1 MMIGMLNNINVVM
14 NEYKPD
20 ESIWRD
26 YDDDVLILKR
36 AMDCLSDAD
45 RIIFVLYCEY
55 GSLRKVGK
63 QLGVSHSIIY
73 KNIMRIKKKMYDY
86 IKTNC
91 DNDNSDLCDRLKQVC
106 GIGEEDDMEMAEGE
120 E

>member
-1 MMIGMLNNINVVM
+1 MILKNLKRVM
-14 NEYKPD
+14 EDYEPD
-20 ESIWRD
+20 ESIMRE
-26 YDDDVLILKR
+26 YDDSILILKK
-36 AMDCLSDAD
+36 ALQNLDDAD

-73 KNIMRIKKKMYDY
+73 KNISRIKREIYDY

-91 DNDNSDLCDRLKQVC
+91 PDCDSVFLDRLKSVC
-106 GIGEEDDMEMAEGE
+106 GNSEEDDMEDNSWE